1 MQTNLLPIEAGA
13 GQSEKE
19 LVDRIRQGDERAT
32 RIMVQRH
39 NRRLFRIARAIVKN
53 DAEAEDIVQETY
65 VRAFTG
71 LGSFRGE
78 SALLTWLTRIALNE
92 ALGRLRRSRPALPLD
107 ELSPAGDID
116 GARLIMFPTAQLPA
130 SPEAELARSQVRDLL
145 EQAVDELP
153 EAFRIV
159 LILRD
164 IEEMTIEETA
174 DLLMI
179 KPETIKTRLH
189 RARKLMRASLSKR
202 LPEAFSELFPFDG
215 RRCANMADRV
225 IRRMRSRDNSPG

>member
-1 MQTNLLPIEAGA
+1 
-13 GQSEKE
+13 
-19 LVDRIRQGDERAT
+19 
-32 RIMVQRH
+32 
-39 NRRLFRIARAIVKN
+39 
-53 DAEAEDIVQETY
+53 
-65 VRAFTG
+65 
-71 LGSFRGE
+71 
-78 SALLTWLTRIALNE
+78 
-92 ALGRLRRSRPALPLD
+92 
-107 ELSPAGDID
+107 
-116 GARLIMFPTAQLPA
+116 MFPTAQLPK

-225 IRRMRSRDNSPG
+225 IRRMRSRDNSPD